1 MLIEKSKATSKA
13 SGVKKLLFFVDERY
27 RLSFLDIYRQ

>member
-13 SGVKKLLFFVDERY
+13 SGVKKLLFFVSGRY
-27 RLSFLDIYRQ
+27 LLLFLDISRQ